1 MRIGELSRRTGISE
15 RLLRYYE
22 EQGLL
27 EPARSSSGY
36 WHYEEDDVRTVGH
49 IRILLAAGLNTTT
62 IAGLLPCMVEENG
75 ELVAVCPELVPE
87 FERERER
94 LSASIGKLQAARSIL
109 DTIIATPLPAGVYS
123 AADRA

>member
-1 MRIGELSRRTGISE
+1 
-15 RLLRYYE
+15 
-22 EQGLL
+22 
-27 EPARSSSGY
+27 
-36 WHYEEDDVRTVGH
+36 
-49 IRILLAAGLNTTT
+49 
-62 IAGLLPCMVEENG
+62 
-75 ELVAVCPELVPE
+75 LVPE